1 MSLQSFDGTT
11 MVSAMST
18 LAFADTFDLLL
29 SDFAPGFVVAVV
41 PATVVAVASAIV
53 VSVAPAIVVTVAPG
67 IVVAVASTTVVPGS
81 AAFLVRAIDEP
92 ACVSEPE
99 EQAPMTRH
107 RAVRAEMRRIW
118 REMTVSL

>member
-1 MSLQSFDGTT
+1 
-11 MVSAMST
+11 MST
-18 LAFADTFDLLL
+18 LAFTDTFDLLL

-41 PATVVAVASAIV
+41 PATVVAVAPGTVVAVASATV
-53 VSVAPAIVVTVAPG
+53 VAVVAGT
-67 IVVAVASTTVVPGS
+67 VVAVASTTVVAGS

-118 REMTVSL
+118 RDMTVSL

>member
-1 MSLQSFDGTT
+1 MSLQSLDGTT

-18 LAFADTFDLLL
+18 LAFTDTFDLLM

-41 PATVVAVASAIV
+41 PAT
-53 VSVAPAIVVTVAPG
+53 
-67 IVVAVASTTVVPGS
+67 VVAVASTTVVPGS

-92 ACVSEPE
+92 ACVSELE

-107 RAVRAEMRRIW
+107 RAVCRLAHRYVAWITNGQQKAVTKYCRGLAL
-118 REMTVSL
+118 MTQ